1 LKDTPRI
8 DVARSS
14 GKNGRPVIELE
25 TDLLIDG
32 MFVPSTTGERF
43 TITSPVDG
51 ARYAEVARAT
61 PRDLDAAAEAARH
74 AFDHGP
80 WPKLPPSERGR
91 VLHSVADRIRSN
103 LHAIAEVETRS
114 GGKTLANSRNEV
126 EAAARVFEYYAG
138 AGDKFFGETIPMG
151 ADVLDFT
158 LREPVG
164 VAAQITPWNFPFLA
178 ASWKV
183 APALAVGCTSILK
196 PASYTP
202 LTSLLLGRIA
212 LDAGLPPGVL
222 NVLPGPGASL
232 GEHIARHP
240 LIDKIAFTGETRTG
254 ASLLKAAADGIKR
267 VSLELGGKSPNIV
280 FADADLQKAATAAV
294 KGGFGN
300 AGQSCSART
309 RLLIERPVHDD
320 FVAAFSRATERWKVG
335 DPLDAATEMGPL
347 VSDTQWRNVK
357 ALVDAGVGEGAHMLC
372 GGDRPKNFAAG
383 AYFAATILTGVSN
396 QMRIAREEIFGPVVA
411 VIPFDSEEEA
421 LRLANDSDYGLNAS
435 VWTRDIGK
443 ALRVARGLRT
453 GMVSIN
459 SHGSASRYGTYA
471 PFGGY
476 KKSGIGRELGMH
488 ALSLYTEVKNVFVE
502 LED

>member
-1 LKDTPRI
+1 
-8 DVARSS
+8 
-14 GKNGRPVIELE
+14 
-25 TDLLIDG
+25 
-32 MFVPSTTGERF
+32 M
-43 TITSPVDG
+43 
-51 ARYAEVARAT
+51 
-61 PRDLDAAAEAARH
+61 
-74 AFDHGP
+74 
-80 WPKLPPSERGR
+80 
-91 VLHSVADRIRSN
+91 
-103 LHAIAEVETRS
+103 
-114 GGKTLANSRNEV
+114 
-126 EAAARVFEYYAG
+126 
-138 AGDKFFGETIPMG
+138 
-151 ADVLDFT
+151 
-158 LREPVG
+158 
-164 VAAQITPWNFPFLA
+164 
-178 ASWKV
+178 
-183 APALAVGCTSILK
+183 
-196 PASYTP
+196 
-202 LTSLLLGRIA
+202 
-212 LDAGLPPGVL
+212 
-222 NVLPGPGASL
+222 LPGPGASL

-294 KGGFGN
+294 KSGFGN

-357 ALVDAGVGEGAHMLC
+357 ALVDAGVGEGAHILC

-396 QMRIAREEIFGPVVA
+396 PMRIAREEIFGPVVA

-488 ALSLYTEVKNVFVE
+488 ALSLYTEVKNVFIE
-502 LED
+502 LEG